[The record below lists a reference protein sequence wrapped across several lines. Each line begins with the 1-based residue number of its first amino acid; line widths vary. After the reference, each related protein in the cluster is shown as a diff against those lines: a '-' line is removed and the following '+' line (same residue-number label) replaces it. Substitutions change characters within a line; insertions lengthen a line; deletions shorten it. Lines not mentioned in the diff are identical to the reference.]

1 MDTTPDPQKDRQ
13 IGLSYSFAGSFHDEL
28 QKLANARFD
37 GNRSAT
43 AEHFINV
50 GVLADSEQ
58 ILPPALVEQVSE
70 LAGRQGLPFLKAL
83 ENVLAAGL
91 PVAREEAA
99 GVSTARQPA

>member
-1 MDTTPDPQKDRQ
+1 MDTTTGTTKDRQ

-50 GVLADSEQ
+50 GVVADSEEV
-58 ILPPALVEQVSE
+58 LPAALVEQLSE

-91 PVAREEAA
+91 PVLRGEAA
-99 GVSTARQPA
+99 GVSMAR